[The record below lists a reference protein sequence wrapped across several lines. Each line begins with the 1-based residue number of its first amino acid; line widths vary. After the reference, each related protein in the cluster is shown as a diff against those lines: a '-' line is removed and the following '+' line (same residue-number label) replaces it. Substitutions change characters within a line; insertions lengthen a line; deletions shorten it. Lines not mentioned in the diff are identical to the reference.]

1 MNERFIGDSSKEI
14 PIFETLLAN
23 ENKIPLKLYS
33 ELNNKKNKKVNM
45 IKYIN
50 KNISSWKKE
59 IFLFLKKNKL

>member
-50 KNISSWKKE
+50 KNISS
-59 IFLFLKKNKL
+59 